1 MGEIAEAPLRTCIHK
16 HIKVSFILV
25 NTGSERGASV
35 ILSYLRT
42 YGNAVVN
49 ENDLNAVLGVGCADH
64 AVALNAPELYGF
76 EVCNYLNLLPTRS
89 SGA

>member
-1 MGEIAEAPLRTCIHK
+1 MGEIAEAPLRTRIHK

-42 YGNAVVN
+42 YGNAVIN

-76 EVCNYLNLLPTRS
+76 EPVQLPYS
-89 SGA
+89 SE